1 MKRVPSSI
9 VNSQSWTSRRWDS
22 RSCVERIRSA
32 YAPGKAC
39 GSWEMGSG
47 VLRVFLFFF
56 PVVCFGRELSAA
68 DSFSFLSLLSLFLL
82 SGSSLLFPSPPPPS
96 FYSSFSLPD
105 AGDDV
110 LACS

>member
-1 MKRVPSSI
+1 VGLEELRGADQIGVRAREGLWELGDGEWRP
-9 VNSQSWTSRRWDS
+9 
-22 RSCVERIRSA
+22 
-32 YAPGKAC
+32 AC
-39 GSWEMGSG
+39 FF
-47 VLRVFLFFF
+47 VFF